1 MGVLRMWVLRVP
13 IKGVLSNKKIF
24 SIRNFSLKIVYFVI
38 KKNLTILHWYIIHI
52 SAHYISS
59 RTKPP
64 LTNKL
69 NVRIKNKET
78 LKFYFNI

>member
-1 MGVLRMWVLRVP
+1 MWVLLRVP

-38 KKNLTILHWYIIHI
+38 KKNLTIFYWYIIHI

-59 RTKPP
+59 RTKPPP